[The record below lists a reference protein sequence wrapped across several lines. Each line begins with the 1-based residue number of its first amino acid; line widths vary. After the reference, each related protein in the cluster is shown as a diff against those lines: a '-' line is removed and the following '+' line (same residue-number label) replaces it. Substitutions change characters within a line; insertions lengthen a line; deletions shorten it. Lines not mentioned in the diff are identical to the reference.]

1 MWAIGDL
8 LVRLLLAGVWVSG
21 GAFLLALAMQPS
33 ACRERNTT
41 QTDTMMS

>member
-8 LVRLLLAGVWVSG
+8 LLRLLLAGVWVSG

-33 ACRERNTT
+33 ACRERNTVEN
-41 QTDTMMS
+41 DTIIS

>member
-21 GAFLLALAMQPS
+21 GAFLLALAMQSS

>member
-21 GAFLLALAMQPS
+21 GAFLLALAMNSS

-41 QTDTMMS
+41 RNDTIIS